1 VVRFAIWFGLL
12 LAYWLFIGRGHI
24 LAELLIPVGLL
35 GGVIQFGRFLIARGP
50 AMVLD
55 TTGISTRR
63 GIGLIRHLAWTEIT
77 TLQLKSIM
85 AGTYSIW

>member
-1 VVRFAIWFGLL
+1 
-12 LAYWLFIGRGHI
+12 
-24 LAELLIPVGLL
+24 
-35 GGVIQFGRFLIARGP
+35 
-50 AMVLD
+50 MVLD

-85 AGTYSIW
+85 AGTYLPHSRERPDGVCDAPIGGRCVGDGLWTAMI